1 MTIHKELAAGR
12 WFELSLVEQLANVG
26 SDVVRTIKWKNK
38 GKSEYSKK
46 AFERALELLDL
57 TVADPKNRHRLKEIL
72 RAREALV
79 DYFIF
84 DNKYS
89 STDKLWEKYFYN
101 FNYAA
106 ALKRDRLAT
115 S

>member
-1 MTIHKELAAGR
+1 MKHKELAAGR
-12 WFELSLVEQLANVG
+12 WFSLSLVEQLANVG
-26 SDVVRTIKWKNK
+26 SDVIRTIKWKNK
-38 GKSEYSKK
+38 DNMDFSKK

-57 TVADPKNRHRLKEIL
+57 TVTDPKNRYRLKELL

-84 DNKYS
+84 DNQYS
-89 STDKLWEKYFYN
+89 STDKLWEKYFYH

-106 ALKRDRLAT
+106 ALKRNL
-115 S
+115 

>member
-1 MTIHKELAAGR
+1 MTTHKELAAGR

-26 SDVVRTIKWKNK
+26 SDVIRTIKWKNK
-38 GKSEYSKK
+38 ENSDYSKN

-57 TVADPKNRHRLKEIL
+57 TVKDPKNKRRLKELL

-89 STDKLWEKYFYN
+89 STDELWEKYFYH

-106 ALKRDRLAT
+106 ALKRNG
-115 S
+115 